1 MPVTPEGKNEGE
13 KECAVTDLEHIEAG
27 LRHQPDSPPGLR
39 RCAEQHRI
47 ELPEEISQP
56 PQPPKAFR
64 SLPSSKYE
72 TPRANLAESNSKRL
86 KKAEP
91 LRYEVSFGKNDCK
104 RNRTTR
110 SCSDDDGSIDDEGY
124 SGPGVEGRCGVQDTS
139 SSTPCD
145 GQQDLLRSASLH
157 EEKCACKFSLH
168 SNKAVATQEDS
179 AGPSAGPSTDGRWS
193 LLWKKANGH
202 TCQDTDDNWGHFV

>member
-1 MPVTPEGKNEGE
+1 MSTQRDSSSWLDDTVMPVTPEGKNEGE

-72 TPRANLAESNSKRL
+72 TPRANLAESNSIEASEKSR
-86 KKAEP
+86 AP
-91 LRYEVSFGKNDCK
+91 
-104 RNRTTR
+104 
-110 SCSDDDGSIDDEGY
+110 SI
-124 SGPGVEGRCGVQDTS
+124 
-139 SSTPCD
+139 
-145 GQQDLLRSASLH
+145 
-157 EEKCACKFSLH
+157 
-168 SNKAVATQEDS
+168 
-179 AGPSAGPSTDGRWS
+179 
-193 LLWKKANGH
+193 
-202 TCQDTDDNWGHFV
+202 